1 MRDCFTRYEINEIPY
16 KRFQVQI
23 KPGSLYNPAGLI
35 IARNIHA
42 YAHCYPVGPSSDSN
56 AKDWIEIRSEGPA
69 IDQMPSQ
76 TWIRKTEKK
85 QGCRIFRLGSVMP
98 RALDRLMGEYR
109 MGLLDKRSFYTPLEE
124 SYLFMESRERLIK
137 LEEDFLRFVMESCI
151 WPGFYQAYRLARA
164 IVNGETDISF
174 SPYSFDMSASFAEI
188 CKSWEFKAFSDRF
201 RPEKKEF
208 LEISGRIF
216 PTNPPLDDA
225 GSAVRDSCSV
235 YASFEEAEPSR
246 LFIAESG
253 TKDRMLIDAEELL
266 PDSANEIFSCYM
278 TDVREL
284 DKALLSPLEARV
296 QDRLRFQPHMIREI
310 EQQLWDARRDTF
322 MRKYADVLSA
332 AWDEKAK
339 ARLDPGYEPTRI
351 SIWDWF
357 GMEDGDNG

>member
-1 MRDCFTRYEINEIPY
+1 MRDCFTCHEINEIPY
-16 KRFQVQI
+16 ERFRAQI
-23 KPGSLYNPAGLI
+23 KPRNLYNPAGPV
-35 IARNIHA
+35 IACNVHA
-42 YAHCYPVGPSSDSN
+42 YAHCYPVDPNSGSN
-56 AKDWIEIRSEGPA
+56 TKDWIEIRSEGPA
-69 IDQMPSQ
+69 IDQIPSQ
-76 TWIRKTEKK
+76 AWIRKTEKK
-85 QGCRIFRLGSVMP
+85 QDCRIFRLGSVMP

-109 MGLLDKRSFYTPLEE
+109 MGLLDKRSFYTPLEK
-124 SYLFMESRERLIK
+124 SYLFMENKERLIR

-164 IVNGETDISF
+164 IVNGETDIGF
-174 SPYSFDMSASFAEI
+174 SPYSFDMGAPFAEI

-201 RPEKKEF
+201 RPERKEF

-216 PTNPPLDDA
+216 PHNPPQDDSGYA
-225 GSAVRDSCSV
+225 GCKSCSV

-266 PDSANEIFSCYM
+266 PDSAHEIFSCYM

-284 DKALLSPLEARV
+284 DKTLLSPLEAWG
-296 QDRLRFQPHMIREI
+296 QDRLRSQPHMVYEIR
-310 EQQLWDARRDTF
+310 QRLWEARRDTF
-322 MRKYADVLSA
+322 IRKYADVLSA

-339 ARLDPGYEPTRI
+339 ARLDPEYEPIRI

-357 GMEDGDNG
+357 GMEDGDNR